1 MNDGPPTPPARP
13 AARRRALPQTV
24 LTVAASATAVAALV
38 WSALLYDATRKQST
52 AISPSRAQTAPA
64 RGASQQ
70 TPAVAPVTTR
80 TS

>member
-13 AARRRALPQTV
+13 AARRRLPQTV
-24 LTVAASATAVAALV
+24 LTVAASAIAVAALV
-38 WSALLYDATRKQST
+38 WSALFYDATRKQNT